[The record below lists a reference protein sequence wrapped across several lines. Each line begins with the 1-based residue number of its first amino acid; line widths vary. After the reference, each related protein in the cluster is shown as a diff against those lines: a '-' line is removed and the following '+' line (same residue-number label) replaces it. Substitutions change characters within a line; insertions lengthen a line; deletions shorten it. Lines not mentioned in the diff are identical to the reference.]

1 MDDRELELF
10 FSSLSEEEAEMFL
23 KDIKVEEDPK
33 LSERIKNNLQLE
45 SKGRIIKFPI
55 KKAVGLIA
63 AVSAV
68 TICAALGVRI
78 YDANKPVP
86 TTTTAVTATK
96 SQSLFSTDML
106 KIAINSGDEGLIEK
120 ILAVAP
126 SIFSDEIINLAIDCV
141 EYISY
146 GTLHNIVTTVVEY
159 RGTTGLDP
167 LLESTLLGDTEKALE
182 ELEKRGEVLTSYAER
197 LAFFFAAAFCDSEVL
212 NSFLEKGFSP
222 DLTDIHGNNI
232 YEIAQKYGNEDNIQ
246 YLNSK
251 GV

>member
-10 FSSLSEEEAEMFL
+10 FSSLSDEEAEMFL

-55 KKAVGLIA
+55 KKAVGLVA
-63 AVSAV
+63 AVLAV

-86 TTTTAVTATK
+86 STTTAVSTT
-96 SQSLFSTDML
+96 SQSLFSADML
-106 KIAINSGDEGLIEK
+106 KIAINSGNESLIEK

-126 SIFSDEIINLAIDCV
+126 SIFSDEIISLAVDCV

-212 NSFLEKGFSP
+212 NSFLEKGFSL
-222 DLTDIHGNNI
+222 DITDIHGDNI